1 MKKILMKKILIKEI
15 LKNTNITHI
24 LKLILKHMEIF
35 FIIFLCIYK
44 NWLITIYFFYN
55 CFVYIYKND

>member
-35 FIIFLCIYK
+35 FIFLCIYK